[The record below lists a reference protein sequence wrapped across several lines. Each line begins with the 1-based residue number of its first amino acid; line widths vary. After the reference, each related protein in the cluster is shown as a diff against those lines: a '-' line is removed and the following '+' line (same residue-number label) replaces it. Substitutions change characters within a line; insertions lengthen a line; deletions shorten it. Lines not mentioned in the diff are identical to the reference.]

1 MTAPATLEELR
12 TSDANFP
19 HEALIGCQTALILFA
34 AGFYGKQD
42 AFWIAEAGLQGTC
55 VDSDE
60 TRLLEMR
67 EVYPEGWQFLT
78 GDAYEFASGPWS
90 WRRWD
95 VVTLD
100 PWTQD
105 FARCADNIQAWCR
118 LARTAVII
126 GTGTETIL
134 CPPDGWRVAQ
144 VRQRSTYAGGVFW
157 TLLER
162 V

>member
-42 AFWIAEAGLQGTC
+42 AFWIADAGLHGTC
-55 VDSDE
+55 VDLDE
-60 TRLLEMR
+60 SKLLEMR
-67 EVYPEGWQFLT
+67 EVYPGDWEWQLM
-78 GDAYEFASGPWS
+78 DAYDFAD
-90 WRRWD
+90 RTERQWD
-95 VVTLD
+95 VVVLD

-105 FARCADNIQAWCR
+105 FTRCADNIQAWCR

-126 GTGTETIL
+126 GTGVETVL
-134 CPPDGWRVAQ
+134 TPPDGWKMSQ

-157 TLLER
+157 TVLER